1 MFVLV
6 LSCTDD
12 SLDPFR
18 LSELKKGSLL
28 ALRGADGSAGSLDPD
43 ANFFFRDVQTGNE
56 TFQYVA
62 DFISEDQSLLS
73 GVQVYG
79 RLAISNAPQGAR
91 KLIKTVPGS
100 AFVAP
105 SGTTTRQGTITIT
118 LNEIVAAMGLGQLDT
133 ISRTNLLIESD
144 IELTDGTIVP
154 SSAIVNSG
162 LFAASAFFPAHQLNY
177 YAEETDDF
185 RPTATSKVAGEV
197 VKNAAGAVTS
207 RPVFPLKSGSRD
219 TVMFTFASAVSGP
232 PTVDFSPASAVTKIG
247 TVTLLPNKSATDA
260 SQTYY
265 QIVEATGANTT
276 AVTATASASTRTVL
290 GQTLIMKNKT
300 QTINIDN
307 TPPQLVSLK
316 TGDLIGRG
324 QLATITA
331 KFNEKMSSKTANRL
345 KISVSGQGQEGVSDQ
360 NMTLSSDG
368 LSLSYVY
375 LFKEASE
382 GSATQGALTITFT
395 GGADEASNAL
405 DVSVLNTAATGALV
419 SDVATPNE
427 PGLDI
432 DEITPDYDY
441 GTQIKWTADQTP
453 VAGGSTTGRV
463 YWIALTA
470 GDPAPT
476 DFDIDADENGVWTI
490 GTGDDATTSVQP
502 FTASIPVNNGSSGT
516 VFSPL
521 TKNGNLDIWAV
532 FVSSTG
538 NRSAIPATAQ
548 LTNVTMAP

>member
-1 MFVLV
+1 
-6 LSCTDD
+6 
-12 SLDPFR
+12 
-18 LSELKKGSLL
+18 
-28 ALRGADGSAGSLDPD
+28 
-43 ANFFFRDVQTGNE
+43 
-56 TFQYVA
+56 
-62 DFISEDQSLLS
+62 
-73 GVQVYG
+73 
-79 RLAISNAPQGAR
+79 
-91 KLIKTVPGS
+91 
-100 AFVAP
+100 
-105 SGTTTRQGTITIT
+105 
-118 LNEIVAAMGLGQLDT
+118 
-133 ISRTNLLIESD
+133 
-144 IELTDGTIVP
+144 
-154 SSAIVNSG
+154 
-162 LFAASAFFPAHQLNY
+162 
-177 YAEETDDF
+177 
-185 RPTATSKVAGEV
+185 
-197 VKNAAGAVTS
+197 
-207 RPVFPLKSGSRD
+207 VFPLKSGSRD